1 LEEKRKKEIKKL
13 SLNNTYLKEKMRDL
27 NHNTFEMKNQVT
39 LLIKK
44 VVIIIK
50 LLKII
55 LEKQVKKGRS

>member
-1 LEEKRKKEIKKL
+1 
-13 SLNNTYLKEKMRDL
+13 
-27 NHNTFEMKNQVT
+27 MKNQVT

-55 LEKQVKKGRS
+55 LEKQVKKGRSWLN